1 MGIISATGRHVGILE
16 RSAGYEDFIQTD
28 ASINPGNSGGALVD
42 IEGRLIGINTAI
54 FSRTGTNNGIG
65 FAVPANLA
73 RSIMDSIL
81 KNGRVVRGYL
91 GVGIQQLDES
101 LANRFKLKTTDGAL
115 INLVTPNSP
124 AEKAGLKEGD
134 VITSVEGKKVE
145 GPSDLRMTV
154 GSMMPG
160 KKVEVKYLRGGE
172 EKSTQIEL
180 AEMPSKE
187 VASAQP
193 DKPESNDPDVLDG
206 VTVTNIDPETRKKFN
221 IPDNAKGVV
230 VSEISQDSPCFEAGI
245 RVGDVI
251 QEIEQTPVKNAD
263 DAVTLSEKLKKE
275 KQVLLRV
282 STRGASRFV
291 VVKEN
296 E

>member
-1 MGIISATGRHVGILE
+1 
-16 RSAGYEDFIQTD
+16 
-28 ASINPGNSGGALVD
+28 
-42 IEGRLIGINTAI
+42 
-54 FSRTGTNNGIG
+54 
-65 FAVPANLA
+65 
-73 RSIMDSIL
+73 MDSII

-91 GVGIQQLDES
+91 GVGIQPLDEG
-101 LANRFKLKTTDGAL
+101 LASRFKLQTTDGAQ
-115 INLVTPNSP
+115 INLVTPDSP
-124 AEKAGLKEGD
+124 AAKAGLKEGD

-154 GSMMPG
+154 GGMMPG
-160 KKVEVKYLRGGE
+160 KKVEVKYLRAGE
-172 EKSTQIEL
+172 EKSAQIEL
-180 AEMPSKE
+180 AEMPSKAI
-187 VASAQP
+187 ASIQP

-206 VTVTNIDPETRKKFN
+206 VTVTNIDGEARKKFN
-221 IPDNAKGVV
+221 IPETAKGVV
-230 VSEISQDSPCFEAGI
+230 VTEIDQESPCFEAGI

-263 DAVTLSEKLKKE
+263 DAVALSEKLKKE

-282 STRGASRFV
+282 ATRGASRYV